1 MDFSLKENIQIDKI
15 IEQALLED
23 IGTGDITT
31 ESVIP
36 LNLKAK
42 GIIKTSEEGVV
53 AGLDIVCLVF
63 KKLDSEICFQSKMKD
78 GNKIL
83 PEEILA
89 EITGPAR
96 IILKGERVALNF
108 LQRLSGIATITSKFC
123 QEVKDLPV
131 RIVDTRKTTPG
142 LRILE
147 KYAVRMGGG
156 HNHRFGL
163 YDAVLIKDN
172 HIAVAGGIKSAVNSV
187 RKQISHT
194 VKIEVEVENLSQ
206 LQEALEMKVDIIM
219 LDNMNL
225 DTIKEAVKMVKG
237 TALIEASGGITLE
250 KVRKIAQ
257 TGVDLISIGALTH
270 SVKSLDINME
280 IVYSSHIS
288 YAIPAKLN
296 KD

>member
-1 MDFSLKENIQIDKI
+1 MVFSIKENILVDKI

-31 ESVIP
+31 KSIIP
-36 LNLKAK
+36 SNLKAK

-53 AGLDIVCLVF
+53 AGLGIACLVF
-63 KKLDSEICFQSKMKD
+63 KKLDSDITFQEQIKD
-78 GNKIL
+78 GTKVARGKV
-83 PEEILA
+83 LA

-96 IILKGERVALNF
+96 TILNGERVALNF
-108 LQRLSGIATITSKFC
+108 LQRMSGIATITSKFC
-123 QEVKDLPV
+123 QKVKDFPA

-156 HNHRFGL
+156 YNHRFGL

-172 HIAVAGGIKSAVNSV
+172 HIAVAGGIKSAVNFV

-206 LQEALEMKVDIIM
+206 FQEALEMKVDIIM

-225 DTIKEAVKMVKG
+225 DTMKEAVKMVKG
-237 TALIEASGGITLE
+237 KVLIEASGGITLE
-250 KVRKIAQ
+250 KARKIAQ

-270 SVKSLDINME
+270 SVKSMNISME
-280 IVYSSHIS
+280 II
-288 YAIPAKLN
+288 
-296 KD
+296 

>member
-1 MDFSLKENIQIDKI
+1 MTWFADKRGILKMGFSIKENIIVDKI
-15 IEQALLED
+15 IERGLLED

-31 ESVIP
+31 KSIIP
-36 LNLKAK
+36 SNLKAK

-53 AGLDIVCLVF
+53 AGLGIACLVF
-63 KKLDSEICFQSKMKD
+63 KKLDSDITFQEKIKD
-78 GNKIL
+78 GTKVARGKV
-83 PEEILA
+83 LA

-96 IILKGERVALNF
+96 TILKGERVALNF
-108 LQRLSGIATITSKFC
+108 LQRMSGIATITSKFC
-123 QEVKDLPV
+123 QEVKDFPA

-156 HNHRFGL
+156 YNHRFGL

-194 VKIEVEVENLSQ
+194 VKIEVEVENISQ
-206 LQEALEMKVDIIM
+206 FQEALEMKVDIIM

-225 DTIKEAVKMVKG
+225 DTMKEAVKMAKG
-237 TALIEASGGITLE
+237 KVLIEASGGITLE
-250 KVRKIAQ
+250 KARKIAQ

-270 SVKSLDINME
+270 SVKSLDISME
-280 IVYSSHIS
+280 II
-288 YAIPAKLN
+288 
-296 KD
+296 

>member
-1 MDFSLKENIQIDKI
+1 MDFSIKENILIDKI

-31 ESVIP
+31 EYIIP
-36 LNLKAK
+36 SNLKAK

-53 AGLDIVCLVF
+53 AGLDITCLVF
-63 KKLDSEICFQSKMKD
+63 KKLDSEICFQPKIED

-83 PEEILA
+83 PGEILT

-96 IILKGERVALNF
+96 TILQGERVALNF
-108 LQRLSGIATITSKFC
+108 LQRMSGIATFTSKFC
-123 QEVKDLPV
+123 QEVKDFPV

-156 HNHRFGL
+156 YNHRFGL

-206 LQEALEMKVDIIM
+206 LQEALKVQVDIIM
-219 LDNMNL
+219 LDNMDL
-225 DTIKEAVKMVKG
+225 ETMKEAVKIVNGK
-237 TALIEASGGITLE
+237 ALIEASGGITLE

-257 TGVDLISIGALTH
+257 TGVNLISIGALTH
-270 SVKSLDINME
+270 SVKSLNISME
-280 IVYSSHIS
+280 II
-288 YAIPAKLN
+288 
-296 KD
+296 

>member
-1 MDFSLKENIQIDKI
+1 MDFSLKENILIDKI

-23 IGTGDITT
+23 IGTGDITS
-31 ESVIP
+31 ESIVP
-36 LNLKAK
+36 YGLKAK

-53 AGLDIVCLVF
+53 AGLDIVFLVF
-63 KKLDSEICFQSKMKD
+63 KKLDSEICFQSKIKD

-83 PEEILA
+83 PGEILA
-89 EITGPAR
+89 QITSPAR
-96 IILKGERVALNF
+96 TILQGERVALNF
-108 LQRLSGIATITSKFC
+108 LQRMSGIATITSKFC
-123 QEVKDLPV
+123 QEVKDFPV

-156 HNHRFGL
+156 YNHRFGL

-206 LQEALEMKVDIIM
+206 LEEALKMQVDIIM
-219 LDNMNL
+219 LDNMDL
-225 DTIKEAVKMVKG
+225 DTMKEAVKMAKG
-237 TALIEASGGITLE
+237 KTIIEASGGIVLE

-257 TGVDLISIGALTH
+257 TGVDLISVGALTH
-270 SVKSLDINME
+270 SVKSLDISME
-280 IVYSSHIS
+280 II
-288 YAIPAKLN
+288 
-296 KD
+296 

>member
-1 MDFSLKENIQIDKI
+1 VDFSIKENILIDKI

-23 IGTGDITT
+23 IRTGDITT
-31 ESVIP
+31 ESIIP
-36 LNLKAK
+36 SNLKAK

-53 AGLDIVCLVF
+53 AGLDIVFLVF
-63 KKLDSEICFQSKMKD
+63 KKLDSEICFQSKIKD

-83 PEEILA
+83 PGEILA
-89 EITGPAR
+89 QITSPAR
-96 IILKGERVALNF
+96 TILQGERVALNF
-108 LQRLSGIATITSKFC
+108 LQRMSGIATITSKFC
-123 QEVKDLPV
+123 QEVKDFPV

-206 LQEALEMKVDIIM
+206 LQEALKVQVNIIM
-219 LDNMNL
+219 LDNMDL
-225 DTIKEAVKMVKG
+225 ETMKEAVKMVKG
-237 TALIEASGGITLE
+237 KALIEASGGITLE
-250 KVRKIAQ
+250 KVREIAQ
-257 TGVDLISIGALTH
+257 TGVDLISVGALTH
-270 SVKSLDINME
+270 SVKALDISME
-280 IVYSSHIS
+280 I
-288 YAIPAKLN
+288 L
-296 KD
+296 

>member
-1 MDFSLKENIQIDKI
+1 MDFSIKENILVDKI

-31 ESVIP
+31 ESIIP
-36 LNLKAK
+36 SNLKAK
-42 GIIKTSEEGVV
+42 GIIKTSDEGVV
-53 AGLDIVCLVF
+53 AGLDIARLVF
-63 KKLDSEICFQSKMKD
+63 QKLDSDNTFQEKIID
-78 GNKIL
+78 GTKIIQGKL
-83 PEEILA
+83 LT
-89 EITGPAR
+89 EITGSAR
-96 IILKGERVALNF
+96 TILKGERVALNF
-108 LQRLSGIATITSKFC
+108 LQRMSGIATITSKFC
-123 QEVKDLPV
+123 QEVKDFPV

-172 HIAVAGGIKSAVNSV
+172 HIAAAGGIKSAVNSV

-206 LQEALEMKVDIIM
+206 LQEALEMRVDVIM

-225 DTIKEAVKMVKG
+225 DTMIEAVKMVKG
-237 TALIEASGGITLE
+237 KALIEASGGITL
-250 KVRKIAQ
+250 KNVREIAQ
-257 TGVDLISIGALTH
+257 TGVDLISVGALTH
-270 SVKSLDINME
+270 SVKSLDISME
-280 IVYSSHIS
+280 IS
-288 YAIPAKLN
+288 K
-296 KD
+296 

>member
-1 MDFSLKENIQIDKI
+1 MDFSIKENVLIDKI

-31 ESVIP
+31 ESIIP
-36 LNLKAK
+36 SNLKAK

-53 AGLDIVCLVF
+53 AGLDIVFLVF
-63 KKLDSEICFQSKMKD
+63 IKLDSEICFQPKIKD

-83 PEEILA
+83 PGEILG

-96 IILKGERVALNF
+96 TILKGERVALNF
-108 LQRLSGIATITSKFC
+108 LQRMSGIATITSKFC
-123 QEVKDLPV
+123 QQVKDFPV
-131 RIVDTRKTTPG
+131 RIFDTRKTTPG

-194 VKIEVEVENLSQ
+194 AKIEVEVENLSQ
-206 LQEALEMKVDIIM
+206 LQEALKVQVDTIM
-219 LDNMNL
+219 LDNMDL
-225 DTIKEAVKMVKG
+225 ETMKEAVKMVKG
-237 TALIEASGGITLE
+237 EALIEASGGITLE
-250 KVRKIAQ
+250 KVREIAQ
-257 TGVDLISIGALTH
+257 TGVDLISVGALTH
-270 SVKSLDINME
+270 SVKSLDISME
-280 IVYSSHIS
+280 II
-288 YAIPAKLN
+288 
-296 KD
+296 

>member
-1 MDFSLKENIQIDKI
+1 MTWFADKRGILKMGFSIKENIIVDKI
-15 IEQALLED
+15 IERGLLED

-31 ESVIP
+31 KSIIP
-36 LNLKAK
+36 SNLKAK

-53 AGLDIVCLVF
+53 AGLGIACLVF
-63 KKLDSEICFQSKMKD
+63 KKLDSDITFQEKIKD
-78 GNKIL
+78 GTKVARGKV
-83 PEEILA
+83 LA

-96 IILKGERVALNF
+96 TILKGERVALNF
-108 LQRLSGIATITSKFC
+108 LQRMSGIATITSKFC
-123 QEVKDLPV
+123 QEVKDFPA

-156 HNHRFGL
+156 YNHRFGL
-163 YDAVLIKDN
+163 YDAILIKDN

-194 VKIEVEVENLSQ
+194 VKIEVEVENISQ
-206 LQEALEMKVDIIM
+206 FQEALEMKVDIIM

-225 DTIKEAVKMVKG
+225 DTMKEAVKMAKG
-237 TALIEASGGITLE
+237 KVLIEASGGITLE
-250 KVRKIAQ
+250 KARKIAQ

-270 SVKSLDINME
+270 SVKSLDISME
-280 IVYSSHIS
+280 II
-288 YAIPAKLN
+288 
-296 KD
+296 

>member
-1 MDFSLKENIQIDKI
+1 MDFSIKENILIDKI

-31 ESVIP
+31 ESIVP
-36 LNLKAK
+36 YGLKAK
-42 GIIKTSEEGVV
+42 GIIKASEEGVV
-53 AGLDIVCLVF
+53 AGLDIACLVF
-63 KKLDSEICFQSKMKD
+63 KKLDPETCFQSKTKN

-83 PEEILA
+83 PGEILA
-89 EITGPAR
+89 EISSSAR
-96 IILKGERVALNF
+96 TILKGERVALNF
-108 LQRLSGIATITSKFC
+108 LQRMSGIATITSKFC
-123 QEVKDLPV
+123 QEVKDFPV

-172 HIAVAGGIKSAVNSV
+172 HISTGGGGIKSAVNSV

-225 DTIKEAVKMVKG
+225 NTMKKAVKIAKG
-237 TALIEASGGITLE
+237 KTLIEASGGVTLE
-250 KVRKIAQ
+250 RVKEIAQ
-257 TGVDLISIGALTH
+257 TGVDLISVGALTH
-270 SVKSLDINME
+270 SVKSLDISME
-280 IVYSSHIS
+280 II
-288 YAIPAKLN
+288 
-296 KD
+296 